1 MWFRAGDQKSSF
13 MNMNLGCFSVC
24 KAEAK
29 LADGDS
35 ELTGIRTIMAQAWG
49 NKSWQMNSKR
59 AGSSGKC
66 VVI

>member
-1 MWFRAGDQKSSF
+1 
-13 MNMNLGCFSVC
+13 MNMNLECFSVC